1 MTRRRRLWL
10 SALGVVPVLL
20 ALGLAGEAQRRAVAA
35 PVPACRVL
43 SNHMVPVISSRGAGC
58 ALEPYDRVLQVA
70 PASGA
75 RRDGPVPMRISR
87 AGVERRVEVP
97 LVPEPVGRL
106 DGRLIVAVLLASIL
120 VGMSLLVLWCSSSQA
135 ATPFLCFNTCVA
147 AFLTSQLCGRD
158 AAPLEAVGLVA
169 GGLIPATIVHLATS
183 FPRERGIARRV
194 PQLLGMVYAANA
206 LLVLVAAVNFHRS
219 PAVWVLADRVLN
231 ALALV
236 AWGVLVLQCLL
247 AARESDSTLER
258 TRAQVLLWGT
268 LLVPALPLL
277 LGLVYGTA
285 VPGGSLSLMTL
296 AVAAFPLPVGYA
308 IAHYRLFDVG
318 LGVRRAFAHA
328 LYAAVSAGFVCA
340 TGVGLAFAT
349 DSPGVFGDPA
359 LLAAIAFVG
368 LLVAD
373 PLRSTLWGVI
383 DRFTSPWIPRLQRLA
398 DRHAHRMA
406 ELLEPDQCVRLLC
419 ETVRDGLG
427 PKGVSGF
434 LAVDRGW
441 RLAHALGTGVPLH
454 ASAAAAASAV
464 VIVDDLVYLAGEE
477 ETGDVVR
484 GQLAAAGVELVA
496 ALRSGDETLGLLLV
510 GGSRR
515 RTPYTSHHLAFAAT
529 ALKQSA
535 VAILNAQLAREL
547 MTAERFATLGRVSA
561 GLVHDLGKPLGVI
574 ERLAARLPARLDD
587 PPRLRAEVRT
597 IASLAAEMRTALT
610 SFRAAARG
618 ETGVRAGTDAQA
630 LDAVVDRAVQI
641 VARSHGVRPV
651 SLRLPPELP
660 AISGIG
666 ETLLRILVNLLDNAM
681 LASDADDVIEV
692 SIRSE
697 GRDLAV
703 EVVDR
708 GCGMDAAVAAR
719 AFEPF
724 FSTRPSGDGSGLGL
738 AICRDLLAGVNGRIR
753 LDSQPGAGTRVAC
766 RMPAVV
772 PAGARDG

>member
-1 MTRRRRLWL
+1 
-10 SALGVVPVLL
+10 L
-20 ALGLAGEAQRRAVAA
+20 ALGLAGEAQQLEVVA
-35 PVPACRVL
+35 PVSACRVL
-43 SNHMVPVISSRGAGC
+43 SNQMVPLISSRGAGC
-58 ALEPYDRVLQVA
+58 ALEPYDRVLQAAAA
-70 PASGA
+70 PGA
-75 RRDGPVPMRISR
+75 GRDGPVHLRISR
-87 AGVERRVEVP
+87 AGVERRVEAP
-97 LVPEPVGRL
+97 LVPDPGGRVY
-106 DGRLIVAVLLASIL
+106 GRLIVAVLLASVL

-135 ATPFLCFNTCVA
+135 ATPFLFFNTCVA

-158 AAPLEAVGLVA
+158 SEPLEAVGLVA

-206 LLVLVAAVNFHRS
+206 VLVLVAAINFQRS

-236 AWGVLVLQCLL
+236 AWGVLVLQCVL
-247 AARESDSTLER
+247 AVRESDSILER
-258 TRAQVLLWGT
+258 TRARVLLWGT

-277 LGLVYGTA
+277 LGFACGTA
-285 VPGGSLSLMTL
+285 VPGGALSLMT
-296 AVAAFPLPVGYA
+296 VAAAVFPLPVGYA

-318 LGVRRAFAHA
+318 PSVRRALAHV
-328 LYAAVSAGFVCA
+328 LYAAVSTGFICA
-340 TGVGLAFAT
+340 AGVGLAFAT
-349 DSPGVFGDPA
+349 DSPAVFGDPA

-373 PLRSTLWGVI
+373 PLRSRLWGVI
-383 DRFTSPWIPRLQRLA
+383 DRWTSPWIPRLQRVA
-398 DRHAHRMA
+398 DRHAHGMA
-406 ELLEPDQCVRLLC
+406 ELLEPDQCVRRLC

-441 RLAHALGTGVPLH
+441 RLAHALGAGVPLH
-454 ASAAAAASAV
+454 AATAAAGSAV
-464 VIVDDLVYLAGEE
+464 VAKDDLVYLAEE
-477 ETGDVVR
+477 ETAGDAVR
-484 GQLAAAGVELVA
+484 DYLLRAGVELVA

-515 RTPYTSHHLAFAAT
+515 RAPYTSHHLAFAAT

-535 VAILNAQLAREL
+535 VAILNAHLAREL

-574 ERLAARLPARLDD
+574 ERLAARLPDRLDD
-587 PPRLRAEVRT
+587 PSRLRAEVRT
-597 IASLAAEMRTALT
+597 IASLAAEMRAALH

-618 ETGVRAGTDAQA
+618 EGGVRDGRDEQA

-660 AISGIG
+660 ALCGTS

-681 LASDADDVIEV
+681 LAGGADDVIEV

-697 GRDLAV
+697 GCGLAV

-724 FSTRPSGDGSGLGL
+724 FSTRPSGEGSGLGL
-738 AICRDLLAGVNGRIR
+738 AICRDLLAGVNGSIR
-753 LDSQPGAGTRVAC
+753 VDSQPGAGTRVAF
-766 RMPAVV
+766 RMPAAA
-772 PAGARDG
+772 PPGGRDGQPG